1 MNILEV
7 KRILTQLK
15 GQEANY
21 LDVQEYFSRMSKRN
35 KTQKEQGK
43 ENNDFSDIVMEKI
56 KPNVYTYDVGNIRF
70 KVKYAEIIDETSKK
84 KKAEAKIIIDD
95 ITAQFI
101 IEAI

>member
-1 MNILEV
+1 
-7 KRILTQLK
+7 
-15 GQEANY
+15 
-21 LDVQEYFSRMSKRN
+21 
-35 KTQKEQGK
+35 
-43 ENNDFSDIVMEKI
+43 MEKI

-101 IEAI
+101 IEAV